1 MLGADQGD
9 GPVSV
14 IPDSINTTM
23 TGATD
28 AAPLSLTYHDER
40 GKFAGIA
47 FRNAVFG
54 LLTLGTYRFWGKT
67 RIRRHLWSHVS
78 LAGEPFEYTGLAK
91 ELLFG
96 FLIVLAFLVPFSAA
110 SQFADLALVTIGTW
124 AVVAKNV
131 AFGALIY
138 WLLNLAI
145 YRARRYRLTRTLWRG
160 IRGAQTGS
168 AIGYAFKAFGYGLL
182 TLVTLGLAYPLMRTG
197 LYRIRMRNTWIGNT
211 RFRFEGSAGPLFK
224 RWLVAWLPVTVTIAV
239 YVGLII
245 AANTIEAPGDAAVDD
260 RFMVETMGGGGLL
273 LLIMVPVSTVLYV
286 WYRASEFRYFAGQ
299 TCFEGL
305 RFASELKARSLI
317 WIYLSFWL
325 AMFGVLLVIGMAV
338 GGVVAYLGFQG
349 IAAAGANWQ
358 PDPFVAFLIGLPVVL
373 VFLLVNSVL
382 QVILVLRRLV
392 MRICGSLTCCRIS
405 FIYMALWIMVYPGP
419 SSVPILAG
427 SQSRA

>member
-1 MLGADQGD
+1 M
-9 GPVSV
+9 SV
-14 IPDSINTTM
+14 ITDSSTT
-23 TGATD
+23 TGT
-28 AAPLSLTYHDER
+28 AAPVSLTYHDER

-67 RIRRHLWSHVS
+67 HIRRHLWSHVS

-96 FLIVLAFLVPFSAA
+96 FLIVLVFLIPL
-110 SQFADLALVTIGTW
+110 FAVSELAELALITIGTW

-168 AIGYAFKAFGYGLL
+168 ATAYAFKAFGYSLL
-182 TLVTLGLAYPLMRTG
+182 TLITLGLAYPLMRTQ
-197 LYRIRMRNTWIGNT
+197 LYRIRMQNTLIGNT
-211 RFRFEGSAGPLFK
+211 RFRFEGSTGPLLR

-239 YVGLII
+239 FVGLMVT
-245 AANTIEAPGDAAVDD
+245 ANYVEAPADAAVDK
-260 RFMVETMGGGGLL
+260 RFMVEMMGGAGLL
-273 LLIMVPVSTVLYV
+273 LLVMVPVSVVLYV

-299 TCFEGL
+299 TFFEGL

-325 AMFGVLLVIGMAV
+325 AMLGILLVIGMAA
-338 GGVVAYLGFQG
+338 GGAVAYMGFQG
-349 IAAAGANWQ
+349 VATPGANWQ
-358 PDPFVAFLIGLPVVL
+358 PDPFLTFLVGLPVVL

-382 QVILVLRRLV
+382 QVVLVLRRMV
-392 MRICGSLTCCRIS
+392 MRICETLTIAGEIDFDAIEQS
-405 FIYMALWIMVYPGP
+405 ALAAPGRGEG
-419 SSVPILAG
+419 LADALDIG
-427 SQSRA
+427 GV